1 VIYSLASQLS
11 MGINHSDLVEAAKWG
26 IVSGG
31 FSCTYMGGTY
41 LEQYVGQKMEA
52 ISKYYEL
59 YTDQLING

>member
-1 VIYSLASQLS
+1 
-11 MGINHSDLVEAAKWG
+11 MGINHPDLVEAAKWG

-31 FSCTYMGGTY
+31 FACTYMGGTY
-41 LEQYVGQKMEA
+41 LEEYVGQKMEA